1 NVNLVSTYG
10 RSGEA
15 FSQRE
20 LTLAKEWTLMGQV
33 KWFLGGNTFESSYS
47 REQVTPFKVTKTDQN
62 LKSQTFDTKFSFWDN
77 LSHFSKLK
85 EAHITRKQAE
95 KDMAEMRNKIQQ
107 ETEDA
112 FYSYKRFQSQLGF
125 SLNEIGFRR
134 KQLEIAKTKRSMNE
148 SNAAEVMEAEFQL
161 LQAMANYEQ
170 AIASMN
176 VSVVSLNRAI
186 GVVNYFKK

>member
-1 NVNLVSTYG
+1 
-10 RSGEA
+10 
-15 FSQRE
+15 
-20 LTLAKEWTLMGQV
+20 
-33 KWFLGGNTFESSYS
+33 
-47 REQVTPFKVTKTDQN
+47 
-62 LKSQTFDTKFSFWDN
+62 
-77 LSHFSKLK
+77 
-85 EAHITRKQAE
+85 
-95 KDMAEMRNKIQQ
+95 MAEMRNKIQQ